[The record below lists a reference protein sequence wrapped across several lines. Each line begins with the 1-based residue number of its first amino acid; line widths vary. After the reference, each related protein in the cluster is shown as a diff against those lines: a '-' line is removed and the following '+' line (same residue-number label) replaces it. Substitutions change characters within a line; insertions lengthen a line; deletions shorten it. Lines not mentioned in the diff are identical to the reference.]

1 MSLMPL
7 CLSGSEGCSMK
18 IEMSFNDPGFLFSNR
33 PTERERDAEKAA
45 WERQRES
52 VRSCYKWATRLVVLT
67 MLFVAL
73 PTGLERWHW
82 QVVIG
87 AACVITILGAVMLW
101 KRALSNGLICLVF
114 AWGILPGWIYAAP
127 TVIKV
132 VREQYQ
138 VIAKEWERVL

>member
-1 MSLMPL
+1 
-7 CLSGSEGCSMK
+7 MK
-18 IEMSFNDPGFLFSNR
+18 VEMSFNDPGFLFSNR

-45 WERQRES
+45 REWQRES

-87 AACVITILGAVMLW
+87 AACMISLLGAVMLW

-127 TVIKV
+127 TVTKV
-132 VREQYQ
+132 VREKYQ

>member
-1 MSLMPL
+1 
-7 CLSGSEGCSMK
+7 
-18 IEMSFNDPGFLFSNR
+18 
-33 PTERERDAEKAA
+33 
-45 WERQRES
+45 
-52 VRSCYKWATRLVVLT
+52 

-87 AACVITILGAVMLW
+87 AACMISLLGAVMLW

-127 TVIKV
+127 TVTKV
-132 VREQYQ
+132 VREKYQ

>member
-1 MSLMPL
+1 
-7 CLSGSEGCSMK
+7 MK
-18 IEMSFNDPGFLFSNR
+18 VEMSFNDPGFLFSNR

-45 WERQRES
+45 RERQRES
-52 VRSCYKWATRLVVLT
+52 VRSCYKWATRLAVLT

-87 AACVITILGAVMLW
+87 AACMISLLGAVMLW

-127 TVIKV
+127 TVTKV
-132 VREQYQ
+132 VREKYQ

>member
-1 MSLMPL
+1 MPL
-7 CLSGSEGCSMK
+7 CLSGSEASCMK
-18 IEMSFNDPGFLFSNR
+18 VEMSFNDPGFLFSNR

-45 WERQRES
+45 REWQRES

-87 AACVITILGAVMLW
+87 AACMISLLGAVMLW

-127 TVIKV
+127 TVTKV
-132 VREQYQ
+132 VREKYQ